1 MMFVA
6 LIFAICFHLMGLSGV
21 DGATCIT
28 KSTCVRTDFTLPLC
42 IDDTCVCLSSNYVP
56 IRSGCGLQMI
66 KKPVISALS
75 YANQVLSGRS
85 FSLTCHL
92 DEYLYE
98 YYTYEWYLGKT
109 KLDTSTF
116 RHTAVADAKTVGS
129 FTCKVVTSE
138 SDLTSPLSD
147 PYEVVLL
154 GGVSGKDTS
163 NEAPTLSVP
172 TSSAFDGSIVKL
184 QCNNIPM
191 GYSDVITYTINGK
204 ATTDSSVEIT
214 SVTAGKGVSC
224 TLTSPSAGV
233 TYSTPKSAVG
243 YLPTLTTSI
252 SSAAVIEYSRNPNR
266 LVCQLTPS
274 ADYLPSSE
282 VTYTWNSD
290 GQEISS
296 ETSAALSPSGYGV
309 NDITCTAQLS
319 GQTAVSSR
327 RFRYTSYDVVPAA
340 SKTKPLQGDRVIIT
354 CGESLQ
360 ETVQYIW
367 KKNSL
372 FLQRQFDRKLQL
384 DNVDT
389 TDSATY
395 SCGTKNNELLP
406 KFKEVKVEVQNTI
419 PTPTIKLIGE
429 SGCDSR
435 VGEYGNY
442 WLVCFT
448 ESDTDGMTYE
458 WTVNGSIST
467 QSTKFFHLPSVT
479 RSDNGQYV
487 CTARYKRLTS
497 EASSPFNV
505 TVTKPGKF
513 CNEDSSCVLPFDGYT
528 GVCDNERC
536 ECSEGYSQKGEVC
549 SGVMSIMGS
558 TVVVALALLYRL
570 L

>member
-1 MMFVA
+1 
-6 LIFAICFHLMGLSGV
+6 
-21 DGATCIT
+21 
-28 KSTCVRTDFTLPLC
+28 
-42 IDDTCVCLSSNYVP
+42 
-56 IRSGCGLQMI
+56 MI

-147 PYEVVLL
+147 PYELVLL

-214 SVTAGKGVSC
+214 SATAGKGVSC
-224 TLTSPSAGV
+224 TLASPSAGV

-252 SSAAVIEYSRNPNR
+252 SSATVIEISRNPNR

-296 ETSAALSPSGYGV
+296 ETSASLSPAGYGV
-309 NDITCTAQLS
+309 NDITCTAQIS
-319 GQTAVSSR
+319 DQTAVSSR
-327 RFRYTSYDVVPAA
+327 RFRYTSYDVVPAASKTKPLQGDRVIITCGEALQETVQFSAQIQVLSEKPAKIQVLSEKPAKIQVLSEKPAKIQLFVYPLLGNFSQSDNGLLKRKHSCFYDVVPAA

-406 KFKEVKVEVQNTI
+406 NFKEVKVEVQTKAETMSRTQKFPDLHARINSVSRSDRVWHCVLQAAQASPAPDVFLRI
-419 PTPTIKLIGE
+419 
-429 SGCDSR
+429 DSR
-435 VGEYGNY
+435 N
-442 WLVCFT
+442 L
-448 ESDTDGMTYE
+448 S
-458 WTVNGSIST
+458 
-467 QSTKFFHLPSVT
+467 
-479 RSDNGQYV
+479 
-487 CTARYKRLTS
+487 
-497 EASSPFNV
+497 NV
-505 TVTKPGKF
+505 RVK
-513 CNEDSSCVLPFDGYT
+513 LQ
-528 GVCDNERC
+528 
-536 ECSEGYSQKGEVC
+536 CSRG
-549 SGVMSIMGS
+549 
-558 TVVVALALLYRL
+558 
-570 L
+570 